1 MTRVSSMLLVLLV
14 LLLAASFSAFAQI
27 GDPPLWSVV
36 STGTANQF
44 SGQNF
49 LLAGEVNKLGVT
61 NEVGLYVQGGDP
73 NNKDFNPY
81 YLILGFVNA
90 SGSFTAPS
98 ITSETV
104 YDNAGT
110 PSGSGIINAG
120 TPDATGST
128 TINPMTSVPAIAGN
142 GSAGNAGP
150 LPASWTGSPDKTVY
164 DFLGLTGAGGSESFT
179 NWSAAEAALTPSITA
194 SSFMIAVYNLSS
206 FTNNANFTGNG
217 LVDVAFNSTLPVG
230 TMVVG
235 YGCQGSGSPCTNASN
250 PFANPFTQSGIVNG
264 GSTSTS
270 TSTTTTTSTTSTSL
284 SGPFSTGGVP
294 EPSGVIL
301 FGSALLG
308 LSAVL
313 RKKFIRS

>member
-1 MTRVSSMLLVLLV
+1 MEGFYMTRVSSMLLVLLV
-14 LLLAASFSAFAQI
+14 AASFCAFAQT

-73 NNKDFNPY
+73 KNKDFNPY

-90 SGSFTAPS
+90 SGSFTAPT

-110 PSGSGIINAG
+110 PSGSGLINAG

-128 TINPMTSVPAIAGN
+128 TINPMTMVPAIAGN

-150 LPASWTGSPDKTVY
+150 LPASWTGSPNTVY
-164 DFLGLTGAGGSESFT
+164 GFLGLTGAGGSESFG
-179 NWSAAEAALTPSITA
+179 NWSTAEAALTPSITA
-194 SSFMIAVYNLSS
+194 SSFLIAVYDLSS

-230 TMVVG
+230 TIVLG
-235 YGCQGSGSPCTNASN
+235 YGCQGSGSQCTNSSN

-270 TSTTTTTSTTSTSL
+270 STTTTTSTTSTSL

-313 RKKFIRS
+313 RKKFIRP